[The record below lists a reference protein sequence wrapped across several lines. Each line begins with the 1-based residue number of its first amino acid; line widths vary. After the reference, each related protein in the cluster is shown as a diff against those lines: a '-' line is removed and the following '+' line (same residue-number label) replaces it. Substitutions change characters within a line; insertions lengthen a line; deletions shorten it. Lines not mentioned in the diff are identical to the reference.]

1 METLNFK
8 TVLRESHDPH
18 GDGWDMYLI
27 EFAIKDG
34 KFYKRFTESG
44 NGWYGNWKEYEE
56 VPKKDV
62 VSFVFGS
69 CGFYPSKKTIKSF
82 IKDLMEAPALKEANL
97 DPTNALA
104 YMKSISI
111 DVND

>member
-8 TVLRESHDPH
+8 TVLRESYDPH

-34 KFYKRFTESG
+34 EFYKRITEGG
-44 NGWYGNWKEYEE
+44 NGWYGNWKEY
-56 VPKKDV
+56 KKVAKRDV
-62 VSFVFGS
+62 IHFLFNTSR
-69 CGFYPSKKTIKSF
+69 FYPSEETIESV
-82 IKDLMEAPALKEANL
+82 IKDLMEAPALEEANL
-97 DPTNALA
+97 DPMSILE